1 MPLQKAFTN
10 YSPSNSSIYQ
20 QQKNT
25 AKKVCD
31 LSVANQTLSSL
42 NLESSDT
49 KIAQIMLHNSFLFFT
64 LNCPGFV
71 SVACNQRTLSNTR
84 SP

>member
-10 YSPSNSSIYQ
+10 YSPSNSSFYQ

-49 KIAQIMLHNSFLFFT
+49 KIAQIMLHNSF
-64 LNCPGFV
+64 
-71 SVACNQRTLSNTR
+71 
-84 SP
+84 